1 MKNKLSQLYETDFN
15 LWLEQTVNHLKN
27 GNLDALDLDNLIEE
41 ISDMGRNNRR
51 EVFGRLKVLLLHLL
65 KWQYQPEKRT
75 NSWINTIGEQ
85 REQLELILRDSPSL
99 KPYVADIFAECYQK
113 AVRGMVNET
122 NLPKE
127 TFPIDCPFSQEQV
140 LNWDYLP
147 ENSF

>member
-1 MKNKLSQLYETDFN
+1 MKNQLSQLYETDFN

-27 GNLDALDLDNLIEE
+27 GNLQALDLDNLIEE

-51 EVFGRLKVLLLHLL
+51 EVFSRLKVLLIHLL
-65 KWQYQPEKRT
+65 QWQYQPEKRT
-75 NSWINTIGEQ
+75 NSWINTIDDQ

-99 KPYVADIFAECYQK
+99 KPYLADIFAECYQK

-127 TFPIDCPFSQEQV
+127 TFLVDCPFSQEQV